1 MTPRLRKMAGKIK
14 RRLAATF
21 RRRPGLEFRGNYA
34 TWAAAQNASTGYD
47 SATILEKCK
56 NALLKVKNGEVAYER
71 DSVVFNK
78 IEYSWPV
85 LSALLRAGVENNGKL
100 SVLDFGGSLGSSYF
114 QNRGFLNGIKS
125 LQWGIVEQPNFV
137 QCGRQYFADQKLKF
151 FSSVE
156 QCARSMKP
164 NVLLVSSTL
173 PYLESPHEMIR
184 FWKTFNFKYIIIDRT
199 YFIDGEKDRLTVQT
213 VPEAIYPAAYPAWF
227 FAESRFLR
235 NFGPEY
241 ELVAD
246 FDSYLN
252 ASQYLKDQP
261 AKEKGFIFRR
271 KRPK

>member
-1 MTPRLRKMAGKIK
+1 
-14 RRLAATF
+14 
-21 RRRPGLEFRGNYA
+21 
-34 TWAAAQNASTGYD
+34 
-47 SATILEKCK
+47 
-56 NALLKVKNGEVAYER
+56 
-71 DSVVFNK
+71 
-78 IEYSWPV
+78 
-85 LSALLRAGVENNGKL
+85 
-100 SVLDFGGSLGSSYF
+100 
-114 QNRGFLNGIKS
+114 
-125 LQWGIVEQPNFV
+125 
-137 QCGRQYFADQKLKF
+137 
-151 FSSVE
+151 
-156 QCARSMKP
+156 MKP

-184 FWKTFNFKYIIIDRT
+184 FWKTFHFKYIIIDRT

-261 AKEKGFIFRR
+261 AREKRIYFSQKEARMKNLCTLFDSRYMPLGMALYESIVRNFSEFHLWVLALDDEAYRVLRGQAAASHDSYRTHGHRIFRR
-271 KRPK
+271 ARSKVKPNLAGVLLDLKPCFANVYH